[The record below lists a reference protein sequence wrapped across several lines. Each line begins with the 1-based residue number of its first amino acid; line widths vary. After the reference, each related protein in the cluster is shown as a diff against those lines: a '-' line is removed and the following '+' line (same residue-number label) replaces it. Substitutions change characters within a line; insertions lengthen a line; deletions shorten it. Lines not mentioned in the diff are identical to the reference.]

1 MEGFQIN
8 YTDLSDLFWEYKRK
22 IENLIENI
30 DNCIERINMFTENAV
45 FTGKTGD
52 AVKSYLGEAHIT
64 ILSGIKVTA
73 QTLLDNMAAYK
84 DGYRAIDSST
94 NFKLDEEAI
103 QEFRKKLASNYE
115 DTDEYTGKIRSAL
128 SEVSDISDVGMPDS
142 NGVFDIHEQMDSDL
156 IKLVSNVNSYERENV
171 VRLENSVELLLE
183 NLQSC
188 LSKIGLSQCA
198 IESYET
204 GSFITGKDAGA
215 LNTGIKIFGDLHEKN
230 KEAYDEIYETE
241 QKIKDEAEKRKTQGI
256 WRTVGGAV
264 LIATGVAC
272 IVLTGGA
279 AIPIVA
285 DVAVAVGSGTA
296 VFGAADA
303 IEGTQDIYYG
313 STGDIDSTAVNGI
326 KDDLFQ
332 GNEDAYY
339 LTENAFAFAAS
350 AMIPI
355 GHASTAGNLTFK
367 STATIVAKEGI
378 SMGAGA
384 GAQKITTDVTGN
396 DTAGMVAG
404 MVASGVTAKGLNGIE
419 AEANKLAKAPK
430 GIDGVTEGAGNL
442 AEDVGKAGKGLEG
455 AAKGA
460 ESAAEDAGKVVE
472 SGSSSGK
479 VWDYS
484 KQFDGEL
491 ANFNAGYEIKNVIKE
506 DLYLVQFHSN
516 AEVGSGRSLKYWTT
530 FDAANRISTV
540 DDYMNQMALLSNW
553 GARDNVS
560 IAKIPAGTK
569 IKYAIGT
576 AKEQVGAIESRPGGG
591 LQILFEKFDDGWV
604 LDTRPLP

>member
-256 WRTVGGAV
+256 WRMVGGAV
-264 LIATGVAC
+264 LIATGAAC